1 MNQIEKNLKRKI
13 FPLKD
18 CITFIE
24 SYKKEFIKGDTPFIA
39 GEKEEGFKV
48 AEERIFKIENNN
60 DIRNLGFIDGGTS
73 SIIRGGDFSINLNRV
88 AGVLFKNNQLTNL
101 IKTPEII
108 EFFSA
113 TILKPLT
120 DGTMAYYTCLFPRES
135 EHQKFLPDDI
145 IIPMNEIREIMGF
158 KYMPSVE
165 SVAGVAMRFAEWS
178 YAKHFVQNEL
188 NKGDIFIRDGSLQ
201 TGYNGEIILARDL
214 YLEAKDKSVY
224 ITGLSK
230 SCRLIT
236 KNGGSLISLID
247 FIASNKYP
255 NQKWYYHP
263 IYKITKAD
271 NLADVF
277 FVKLHEHAYS
287 PFRFDIFIEQSQ
299 VIDIQEKNTI
309 ISNIAFNADDLSFP
323 GYPYGLIK
331 ADQRSCI
338 SMKEIEPNKIQLIAE
353 FDSEI
358 YEKYILPRVRSMDA
372 HDILNKIRK

>member
-1 MNQIEKNLKRKI
+1 MNERERNPENKI
-13 FPLKD
+13 SPIKD

-24 SYKKEFIKGDTPFIA
+24 SYKKGFFKEDTPFIA

-48 AEERIFKIENNN
+48 AEDRIFKIEKNN
-60 DIRNLGFIDGGTS
+60 DIRNLGFVDGGTS
-73 SIIRGGDFSINLNRV
+73 SIMRGGDFSINLNRV
-88 AGVLFKNNQLTNL
+88 AGVLFKHNQLTNL
-101 IKTPEII
+101 IKIPEMI

-113 TILKPLT
+113 TILEPLD
-120 DGTMAYYTCLFPRES
+120 DGTMAYYTRLFPREP
-135 EHQKFLPDDI
+135 EHQGFLPDDI
-145 IIPMNEIREIMGF
+145 TIPINEIREIMGF

-178 YAKHFVQNEL
+178 YAKHFVHNEL

-214 YLEAKDKSVY
+214 YLEAKDKRVY

-277 FVKLHEHAYS
+277 FVKLHEKAYI

-309 ISNIAFNADDLSFP
+309 ISNIALNADDLSFP

-331 ADQRSCI
+331 ADQRSYI

-358 YEKYILPRVRSMDA
+358 YEKYILPRLRSIDA
-372 HDILNKIRK
+372 HDIINKIRK